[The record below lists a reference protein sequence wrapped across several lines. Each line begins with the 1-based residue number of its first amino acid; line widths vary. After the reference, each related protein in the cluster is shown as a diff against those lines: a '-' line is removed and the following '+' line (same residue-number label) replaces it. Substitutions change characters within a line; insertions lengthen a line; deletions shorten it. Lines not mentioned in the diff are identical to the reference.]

1 MVIFPLDVLYDLVF
15 KSNTTRVWIESPEES
30 FALIASP
37 GRWSALV
44 PALHLSCPRVRPK
57 MSPDK
62 LFEAFLIFVP
72 ILFLLAV
79 GGIIALRSGVG
90 ELETGRD
97 YMQIA
102 GNLSQM
108 ILRVVGYVALLLA
121 VQYLIGLRPS
131 IGWGVGVVFAR

>member
-1 MVIFPLDVLYDLVF
+1 
-15 KSNTTRVWIESPEES
+15 
-30 FALIASP
+30 
-37 GRWSALV
+37 
-44 PALHLSCPRVRPK
+44 

-62 LFEAFLIFVP
+62 VFEGSLIIVP

-79 GGIIALRSGVG
+79 GAIIALRSGVS

-97 YMQIA
+97 YLQIA

-108 ILRVVGYVALLLA
+108 ILRVVGYVAILLA

-131 IGWGVGVVFAR
+131 LGW

>member
-1 MVIFPLDVLYDLVF
+1 
-15 KSNTTRVWIESPEES
+15 
-30 FALIASP
+30 
-37 GRWSALV
+37 
-44 PALHLSCPRVRPK
+44 

-62 LFEAFLIFVP
+62 VFEGSLIIVP

-79 GGIIALRSGVG
+79 GAIIALRSGVG

-97 YMQIA
+97 YLQIA

-108 ILRVVGYVALLLA
+108 ILRVVGYVAILLA

-131 IGWGVGVVFAR
+131 LGW

>member
-1 MVIFPLDVLYDLVF
+1 
-15 KSNTTRVWIESPEES
+15 
-30 FALIASP
+30 
-37 GRWSALV
+37 
-44 PALHLSCPRVRPK
+44 

-62 LFEAFLIFVP
+62 VFEGFLIIVP

-79 GGIIALRSGVG
+79 GAIIALRSGVG

-108 ILRVVGYVALLLA
+108 ILRVLGYVAILLA

-131 IGWGVGVVFAR
+131 LGW

>member
-1 MVIFPLDVLYDLVF
+1 
-15 KSNTTRVWIESPEES
+15 
-30 FALIASP
+30 
-37 GRWSALV
+37 
-44 PALHLSCPRVRPK
+44 

-62 LFEAFLIFVP
+62 VFEGSLIIVP

-79 GGIIALRSGVG
+79 GAIIALRSGVG

-97 YMQIA
+97 YLQIA
-102 GNLSQM
+102 GNLSHM

-131 IGWGVGVVFAR
+131 LGW

>member
-1 MVIFPLDVLYDLVF
+1 
-15 KSNTTRVWIESPEES
+15 
-30 FALIASP
+30 
-37 GRWSALV
+37 
-44 PALHLSCPRVRPK
+44 

-62 LFEAFLIFVP
+62 VFEGFLIIVP

-79 GGIIALRSGVG
+79 GAIIALRSGVG

-97 YMQIA
+97 YMQVA

-108 ILRVVGYVALLLA
+108 ILRVLGYVAILLA

-131 IGWGVGVVFAR
+131 LGW

>member
-1 MVIFPLDVLYDLVF
+1 
-15 KSNTTRVWIESPEES
+15 
-30 FALIASP
+30 
-37 GRWSALV
+37 
-44 PALHLSCPRVRPK
+44 

-62 LFEAFLIFVP
+62 VFEGSLIIVS

-79 GGIIALRSGVG
+79 GAIIALRSGVD

-97 YMQIA
+97 YLQIA

-108 ILRVVGYVALLLA
+108 ILRVVGYVAILLA

-131 IGWGVGVVFAR
+131 LGW

>member
-1 MVIFPLDVLYDLVF
+1 
-15 KSNTTRVWIESPEES
+15 
-30 FALIASP
+30 
-37 GRWSALV
+37 
-44 PALHLSCPRVRPK
+44 

-62 LFEAFLIFVP
+62 VFEGSLIIVP

-79 GGIIALRSGVG
+79 GAIIALRSGVG

-97 YMQIA
+97 YLQIA

-131 IGWGVGVVFAR
+131 LGW

>member
-1 MVIFPLDVLYDLVF
+1 
-15 KSNTTRVWIESPEES
+15 
-30 FALIASP
+30 
-37 GRWSALV
+37 
-44 PALHLSCPRVRPK
+44 

-62 LFEAFLIFVP
+62 AFEGFLILGP

-79 GGIIALRSGVG
+79 GAIIALRSGVG

-97 YMQIA
+97 YLKIV

-108 ILRVVGYVALLLA
+108 ILRVAGYVAILLA

-131 IGWGVGVVFAR
+131 LGW

>member
-1 MVIFPLDVLYDLVF
+1 
-15 KSNTTRVWIESPEES
+15 
-30 FALIASP
+30 
-37 GRWSALV
+37 
-44 PALHLSCPRVRPK
+44 

-62 LFEAFLIFVP
+62 VFEGSLIIVP

-79 GGIIALRSGVG
+79 GAIIALRSGVG

-97 YMQIA
+97 YRQIA

-108 ILRVVGYVALLLA
+108 ILRVVGYVAILLA

-131 IGWGVGVVFAR
+131 LGW

>member
-1 MVIFPLDVLYDLVF
+1 
-15 KSNTTRVWIESPEES
+15 
-30 FALIASP
+30 
-37 GRWSALV
+37 
-44 PALHLSCPRVRPK
+44 

-62 LFEAFLIFVP
+62 VFEGSLIIVP

-79 GGIIALRSGVG
+79 GSIIALRSGVG

-97 YMQIA
+97 YLQIA

-131 IGWGVGVVFAR
+131 LGW

>member
-1 MVIFPLDVLYDLVF
+1 
-15 KSNTTRVWIESPEES
+15 
-30 FALIASP
+30 
-37 GRWSALV
+37 
-44 PALHLSCPRVRPK
+44 
-57 MSPDK
+57 MSPDDM
-62 LFEAFLIFVP
+62 FEGFLILVP

-79 GGIIALRSGVG
+79 GAIIALRSGVG

-108 ILRVVGYVALLLA
+108 ILRVVGYVAILLA

-131 IGWGVGVVFAR
+131 LGW